1 MRMPGLAMQVRMVP
15 RFAVEQGTKE
25 DGSRKLRAVD
35 HMSWAARST
44 SGGKRKRSEAKKWST
59 NGCTS
64 IPERIRHDHLDFVEE
79 SGRLFHETTGEVRA
93 HLLKYIHPHVSAFM
107 LRYQVFGKQISTVRF
122 GGCRYCRPT
131 FGRHMLSTYSME
143 RFGHHAIVPCPL
155 ALVVRSTPGTELGT

>member
-1 MRMPGLAMQVRMVP
+1 MVP
-15 RFAVEQGTKE
+15 RFAVELGTKE

-107 LRYQVFGKQISTVRF
+107 LGTRS
-122 GGCRYCRPT
+122 
-131 FGRHMLSTYSME
+131 LESTYRQCVSAAADTVGPPLGGICCLPI
-143 RFGHHAIVPCPL
+143 RWRDLGITPLCHAL
-155 ALVVRSTPGTELGT
+155 WR